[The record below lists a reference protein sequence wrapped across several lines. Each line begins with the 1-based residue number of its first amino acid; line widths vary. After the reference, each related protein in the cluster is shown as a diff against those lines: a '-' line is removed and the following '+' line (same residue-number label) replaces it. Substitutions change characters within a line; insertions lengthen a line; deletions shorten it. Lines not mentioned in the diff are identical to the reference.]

1 MVTIM
6 SILRRLRQKNCK
18 FKDSLS
24 NLIKSCLRKQQ
35 KGGTAMNAWELILCA
50 FDAFLPIVTNGL
62 NSFIISKQTVVGHL
76 LGSRYYTGPSP

>member
-1 MVTIM
+1 
-6 SILRRLRQKNCK
+6 
-18 FKDSLS
+18 
-24 NLIKSCLRKQQ
+24 
-35 KGGTAMNAWELILCA
+35 MNAWELILCA